1 MNDFF
6 DRNAWMLD
14 PETLHLNHGSFGAV
28 TKVVRREQDH
38 WRRIAQANPN
48 GFFTRVLADGL
59 DAVRIK
65 VADFVRTDPSAV
77 LLQPNVTWAVATVL
91 ASFPLKAGDEVL
103 ITDDTY
109 AAVRA
114 AASDTCASTG
124 AVLVQA
130 DLPAVDER
138 DGAGIVAAVADRL
151 SPRTRLAI
159 VDHITSPTAIPV
171 DPMAIVERCRANGT
185 AVLIDGA
192 HAPGMLSVDVRAIGA
207 DFYTGNF
214 HKWCCAPWGSAFL
227 AVAPQ
232 WRDAMRAAVPGSEAY
247 RGFPAGLEWWG
258 TADYSAL
265 LATPL
270 ALDTLADAG
279 VDTLLQ
285 RNTALVNEGAALV
298 AAALGQPPPAPA
310 SIAMITLQLPPRMAS
325 DIESARALRQR
336 VADEIGAEIMTT
348 MARGSAMLRLSAHAY
363 NRLEDYERLAAVL
376 SALQ

>member
-1 MNDFF
+1 M
-6 DRNAWMLD
+6 
-14 PETLHLNHGSFGAV
+14 
-28 TKVVRREQDH
+28 VRREQD
-38 WRRIAQANPN
+38 RCRLIAQANPN
-48 GFFTRVLADGL
+48 GFFTRVLADSL

-65 VADFVRTDPSAV
+65 VADFVQADPSAV
-77 LLQPNVTWAVATVL
+77 LLQPNVTWAASTVL
-91 ASFPLKAGDEVL
+91 ASFPLKTGDEVL

-114 AASDTCASTG
+114 AAGDTCARTG

-130 DLPAVDER
+130 DLPALDER
-138 DGAGIVAAVADRL
+138 DGDGIVTAVEDRL

-171 DPMAIVERCRANGT
+171 DPTAIVERCHANGT

-192 HAPGMLSVDVRAIGA
+192 HAPGMLSLDVRAIGA

-227 AVAPQ
+227 AVASR
-232 WRDAMRAAVPGSEAY
+232 WRDAMRAAVPGSEAH
-247 RGFPAGLEWWG
+247 RGFPSGLEWWG

-265 LATPL
+265 LATPC
-270 ALDTLADAG
+270 ALDTLAEAG
-279 VDTLLQ
+279 IDTLLQ
-285 RNTALVNEGAALV
+285 RNTALVNQGAALV
-298 AAALGQPPPAPA
+298 AAALGQAPPAPA
-310 SIAMITLQLPPRMAS
+310 SIAMITLHLPPRMAW

-348 MARGSAMLRLSAHAY
+348 MARGGAVLRLSAHAY
-363 NRLEDYERLAAVL
+363 NRLEDYERLAAFL
-376 SALQ
+376 SALR